1 MPLFTRNDP
10 QGISLEI
17 NHISR
22 SLANLR
28 ILKERGN
35 TSWRRSP
42 RRFQELPS
50 SFRLHLSLLM
60 CSSRESQIIRLNVH
74 VLWDS
79 PNWIDDDVSALIS
92 GQSEGSCPCYVSSW
106 LSWTVLL
113 IVINIFSFIISII
126 DFLLLSSFHFQYCCY
141 CITTSSSITA
151 ATSLLLLL
159 LPILLLLL
167 LFLILPLL
175 ILLLLL
181 LLLLLLH
188 YHYFF

>member
-1 MPLFTRNDP
+1 MTPPPKAFRSRLTTF
-10 QGISLEI
+10 QGAWRISASSKSAETHLEDAL
-17 NHISR
+17 
-22 SLANLR
+22 LAASKN
-28 ILKERGN
+28 
-35 TSWRRSP
+35 S
-42 RRFQELPS
+42 PS

-188 YHYFF
+188 YHYYFF